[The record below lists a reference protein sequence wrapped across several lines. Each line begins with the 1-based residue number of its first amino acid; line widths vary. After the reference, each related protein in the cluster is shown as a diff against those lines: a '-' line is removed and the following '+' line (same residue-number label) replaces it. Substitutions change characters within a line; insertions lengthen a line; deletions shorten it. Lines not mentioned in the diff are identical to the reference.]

1 MKGAHMKTMV
11 NVTLAFGLAAL
22 EPVAVLGFQNPGAEN
37 RNTFTIDV
45 AVDCRTAVG
54 GPNRGDV
61 FMINGKIFPAGT
73 LPSGPA
79 FNDPARP
86 LNGVPPIGDW
96 LVRGQHSL
104 PFPAEIA
111 SLYNSAGGDF
121 VTQYYLFNDGRAFT
135 VQGYALLPRFEVHL
149 VVTGGI
155 GSFRGASG
163 EIQVTILGTNA
174 TGCPNSRGTVI
185 LVPGSVRGASTN

>member
-1 MKGAHMKTMV
+1 MKKLVKT
-11 NVTLAFGLAAL
+11 TLFALGLAVL
-22 EPVAVLGFQNPGAEN
+22 GPVAVLGFQDVERGGGP

-45 AVDCRTAVG
+45 AVDCRTFAG
-54 GPNRGDV
+54 GSNRGDV
-61 FMINGKIFPAGT
+61 FIINGKIFPAGT

-86 LNGVPPIGDW
+86 LNGVAPIGDF

-104 PFPAEIA
+104 PFPADLA
-111 SLYNSAGGDF
+111 PLYSSAGGDF

-135 VQGYALLPRFEVHL
+135 VQGYAILPRFEVHL

-174 TGCPNSRGTVI
+174 TGCPNSRAKVI
-185 LVPGSVRGASTN
+185 LVPGSGRGASDN